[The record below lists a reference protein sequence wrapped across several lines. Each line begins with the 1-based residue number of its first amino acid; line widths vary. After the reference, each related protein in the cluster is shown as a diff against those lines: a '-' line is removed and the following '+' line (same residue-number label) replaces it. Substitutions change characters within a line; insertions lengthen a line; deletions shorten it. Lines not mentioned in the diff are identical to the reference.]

1 MKGDFTRLTFRPD
14 KHYTSVLMQQG
25 RLQLDSDWNEQADI
39 QAHLYRTQ
47 VVDLIG
53 AESGAPTSEND
64 PNQQTDKAYKDSF
77 KISETS
83 SNGEDLVISPGRFYV
98 NGTLCELEA
107 TRVKFEVTPSNQ
119 VKVNTLIV
127 DGQKFEEGQWIKVVG
142 DQKILKINREINTQ
156 TLELPLNDSA
166 GSVGQRGELSRT
178 LTYKTQS
185 DHPNSEPSANGLH
198 LAYLDVWQRHIT
210 TIEDPGLREPALNL
224 PDTTTRTKT
233 VWQLKLQPLNRKF
246 IEDSTVAGQTRTDLL
261 SRLNGLSVERLK
273 QSFEAFLTAN
283 IPLAQQGDT
292 KGKFEFLLNTV
303 VNPSTPS
310 WRQQFEDILKSLL
323 AVNQDALKTAL
334 DNLLITV
341 QLTDVQPF
349 DQLLAKVTLTPA
361 QETNLKIPFNA
372 LLAKVVPPDPD
383 QQKSSYDT
391 LLARTTSTQEDKK
404 ELQHPFDEL
413 LSKITLTTEEKAELQ
428 SYFNDLQAAPTSA
441 SDEEKTRWT
450 ASFNALLP
458 KIDQLTSKGNTFQ
471 ADFKTFLD
479 KAIASDQV
487 LKELESYERDETIAD
502 DLSKPEWISFTKDA
516 WSTFPQ
522 RSKRRKPYMN
532 ACAKLCTASGSAT
545 SSDSRYRR
553 LENQLYR
560 VEIHDPGKVGD
571 DQSEAESKKAT
582 FKWSRDNGSIVS
594 IIENYENFE
603 KGIITIRKSAQDAW
617 TSSKS
622 GQWIEIL
629 DEERELKGQPGQ
641 LARLSRVSGN
651 KIEFDV
657 SSLVGEKVQKSTKV
671 RRWDHMTKEASIL
684 TRTEWVE
691 LEAGIK
697 VQFDKESEY
706 KTGDYWLIPARAAT
720 NDIEWSDNQAED
732 LNKRQPLP
740 QTALG
745 IEHDYALLAA
755 VEVVDGKFSPLI
767 KEQDHRFIFPALAYT
782 FDTREGVI
790 KGNLDVQGTLTANN
804 LNVSGRFSA
813 GTFQGATFAVTKDPT
828 SNNPSIYGSIRI
840 GENPNR
846 VEFVPDQASIFAFTK
861 TSKVGIGV
869 TDFSSQFGVIGNV
882 AIGDA
887 TFLNSTSIPQNGL
900 IVKGNAGFGTPTP
913 KNQLDVFG
921 AVAIGQAFAGTTT
934 APANGLLVDGKVA
947 IGIAQPDTNVN
958 VKLHVNGTV
967 KATAFD
973 GDGSALTGVVKTE
986 GNNVF
991 SGTLIVRGSTSLATP
1006 SPTTLNSTVGIG
1018 VENPASK
1025 LTVKGNAAIGK
1036 RYDQTEAP
1044 KDGLL
1049 VEGGVGIGTDRSP
1062 VTLNAK
1068 LEVQGASSD
1077 TQKAA
1082 LNITNSQLKN
1092 LLWVRN
1098 DGKVG
1103 IGIENLRDIKEKLHV
1118 DGSLQVAN
1126 DIKCDRL
1133 FINADE
1139 LPGDA
1144 PTQDNPDPMLY
1155 VNGSLLVEKRIFAK
1169 GVLEAN
1175 EFQGSDFKQISSRTL
1190 KDQVSDLS
1198 SQEVEEI
1205 LQRLNPVKY
1214 VYTEDATQSLRAG
1227 FIAEDTPDLLTSSDK
1242 QAIKILDVVA
1252 VLTKAVKDQQMM
1264 SEELSEVIE
1273 NQRSELEIL
1282 RENLRALEERNLDS
1296 PQAIAPFINPL
1307 DEQIIER
1314 SSRTSRRT
1322 EWLLYR
1328 KLKRFIRQLFGGT

>member
-39 QAHLYRTQ
+39 QAHLYQTQ

-64 PNQQTDKAYKDSF
+64 PNQKTDKAYKDSF

-83 SNGEDLVISPGRFYV
+83 SNGEDLVIAPGRFYV
-98 NGTLCELEA
+98 KGTLCELEA
-107 TRVKFEVTPSNQ
+107 TLVEFEVASSTSTQ
-119 VKVNTLIV
+119 VNVRTLIV
-127 DGQKFEEGQWIKVVG
+127 DGRKFETDQWIKVL
-142 DQKILKINREINTQ
+142 DNQKILQIKGEINTQ
-156 TLELPLNDSA
+156 TLDLPLSEAIDQS
-166 GSVGQRGELSRT
+166 GELSRV

-185 DHPNSEPSANGLH
+185 DYPNPEPCNNGLH

-210 TIEDPGLREPALNL
+210 TIEDPGLREPALNI
-224 PDTTTRTKT
+224 PDTTTRSKT

-246 IEDSTVAGQTRTDLL
+246 IEDNAVAGQTRTDLL

-283 IPLAQQGDT
+283 ISLAQQGDT
-292 KGKFEFLLNTV
+292 REKFESLLNTV

-310 WRQQFEDILKSLL
+310 WRQQFEAILKSLL

-334 DNLLITV
+334 DNLLTTV

-349 DQLLAKVTLTPA
+349 DQLLVK
-361 QETNLKIPFNA
+361 
-372 LLAKVVPPDPD
+372 AKVVSPDPD
-383 QQKSSYDT
+383 QQKSSFDT

-441 SDEEKTRWT
+441 SEEEKTRWT

-471 ADFKTFLD
+471 EDFTAFLE

-487 LKELESYERDETIAD
+487 LKEVESYEKDETIAD
-502 DLSKPEWISFTKDA
+502 DLSKSEWISFTKDA

-532 ACAKLCTASGSAT
+532 ACAKLCTASGSAN

-622 GQWIEIL
+622 GQWIEFL

-671 RRWDHMTKEASIL
+671 RRWDHMTKEAFIL

-697 VQFDKESEY
+697 VQFDKKSEY

-720 NDIEWSDNQAED
+720 NDIEWSDDQAEG

-740 QTALG
+740 QPSLG

-755 VEVVDGKFSPLI
+755 VEVVEGKFSPLI

-804 LNVSGRFSA
+804 LIVTSRFSA
-813 GTFQGATFAVTKDPT
+813 DTFQGATFAVTKDPT
-828 SNNPSIYGSIRI
+828 SNTPSLYGSFRI

-846 VEFVPDQASIFAFTK
+846 VEFVPDQASVFAFTNN
-861 TSKVGIGV
+861 SKVGIGV

-887 TFLNSTSIPQNGL
+887 TFLNSISIPQNGL
-900 IVKGNAGFGTPTP
+900 IVQGNAGFGTPTP

-947 IGIAQPDTNVN
+947 IGIDQPDTNA
-958 VKLHVNGTV
+958 KLHVNGNV
-967 KATAFD
+967 KATAFY
-973 GDGSALTGVVKTE
+973 GDGSTLTGVVKTE
-986 GNNVF
+986 GDNVF
-991 SGTLIVRGSTSLATP
+991 NGTLTVRESTFLATA
-1006 SPTTLNSTVGIG
+1006 SPIFTVGIG

-1025 LTVKGNAAIGK
+1025 LTVKGNAAIGES
-1036 RYDQTEAP
+1036 YTQIAAP

-1049 VEGGVGIGTDRSP
+1049 VEEDVGIGIGTDRVP
-1062 VTLNAK
+1062 VTLNAR
-1068 LEVQGASSD
+1068 LEVQGASD
-1077 TQKAA
+1077 DDQKAA
-1082 LNITNSQLKN
+1082 LNITNSQPKN

-1098 DGKVG
+1098 DGNVG
-1103 IGIENLRDIKEKLHV
+1103 IGIEDLQDIKGKLHI
-1118 DGSLQVAN
+1118 GG
-1126 DIKCDRL
+1126 DILCDRL

-1139 LPGDA
+1139 LPA
-1144 PTQDNPDPMLY
+1144 PPPANSDPRLY
-1155 VNGSLLVEKRIFAK
+1155 VDGSLLVGEKIFAK
-1169 GVLEAN
+1169 EVLSASI
-1175 EFQGSDFKQISSRTL
+1175 QGQDFNQVSSRTL

-1198 SQEVEEI
+1198 SQEVEGI

-1214 VYTEDATQSLRAG
+1214 VYTEDTTQSLRAG

-1252 VLTKAVKDQQMM
+1252 VLTRAVKDQQIM

-1273 NQRSELEIL
+1273 NQRSELEVL

-1296 PQAIAPFINPL
+1296 PQAIAPFVTPL
-1307 DEQIIER
+1307 DEQIVER
-1314 SSRTSRRT
+1314 SPRTSRRT
-1322 EWLLYR
+1322 EWFLYR
-1328 KLKRFIRQLFGGT
+1328 KLKRFIRQLFNG